1 MSKAKAKGTAA
12 ETAFVNWLKQQSPD
26 YVTVER
32 RATNG
37 VKDRGD
43 IAGIPNVVIEIKAGA
58 RLNIPEWLRELQQ
71 EMINAE
77 ASLGF
82 LVIKPKGVGAANVQN
97 WWVVQT
103 AEQVFGA

>member
-12 ETAFVNWLKQQSPD
+12 ETAFVNWLREQSPD
-26 YVTVER
+26 FELVER
-32 RATNG
+32 RVTNG

-43 IAGIPNVVIEIKAGA
+43 IAGIRNTVIEIKSGS
-58 RLNIPEWLRELQQ
+58 RLNIPEWLKELEQ

-82 LVIKPKGVGAANVQN
+82 LVIKPKGIGAANVQN
-97 WWVVQT
+97 WWVIQK
-103 AEQVFGA
+103 AEQVFGK